1 MSLFKKKSQLRSAR
15 VHFGNPDTLI
25 DYFRGKI
32 QSCLCKNG
40 PFCMLAI
47 GAVFLL
53 SAMFGVE
60 ALLSSCLH
68 YSSPREIFSYYPAL
82 DKVFIVKSFG
92 GFFLWTRIW
101 DLGFSMVK
109 YRGPILRVMSP
120 ALGFNDLSLD
130 QSMTNIQ
137 IWLRS
142 RDTFLIKLRLYSW
155 AV

>member
-1 MSLFKKKSQLRSAR
+1 MKQGKNFVKRFVRFLGNGVSETILLRFTDLYCTLLANYEMLLQTALGTTSLVGFVQRLCPYFVLKAQLRSAH
-15 VHFGNPDTLI
+15 VHFGNPDMVN

-32 QSCLCKNG
+32 QNCLCKNG

-82 DKVFIVKSFG
+82 GKV
-92 GFFLWTRIW
+92 L
-101 DLGFSMVK
+101 
-109 YRGPILRVMSP
+109 
-120 ALGFNDLSLD
+120 
-130 QSMTNIQ
+130 
-137 IWLRS
+137 
-142 RDTFLIKLRLYSW
+142 
-155 AV
+155 

>member
-1 MSLFKKKSQLRSAR
+1 MRWAKAKGWAQQAYWVLLLCRGNSSTDFRLTPDSNKLCPYFVLKAQIRSAH

-82 DKVFIVKSFG
+82 DK
-92 GFFLWTRIW
+92 
-101 DLGFSMVK
+101 
-109 YRGPILRVMSP
+109 IL
-120 ALGFNDLSLD
+120 
-130 QSMTNIQ
+130 
-137 IWLRS
+137 
-142 RDTFLIKLRLYSW
+142 
-155 AV
+155 